1 MEQGS
6 RRDAQFHGMDAP
18 TEGRNAQG
26 RNVHVPSPAYRQ
38 IRQGLGMG
46 LAPDGLVQRGRIKPR
61 VSFRI
66 PFRVAPLPAGP
77 SEW

>member
-1 MEQGS
+1 
-6 RRDAQFHGMDAP
+6 
-18 TEGRNAQG
+18 
-26 RNVHVPSPAYRQ
+26 
-38 IRQGLGMG
+38 MG